1 MLKIS
6 INRLADIDL
15 IQDLEILSIDCAL
28 YTVRVVIQNQQYRV
42 VDKNDKPYVKSSV
55 EHIKKDLQD
64 CQISNLAL
72 VHQSAFDE
80 MVGQPDRE
88 SSNAI
93 RVPLSLN

>member
-28 YTVRVVIQNQQYRV
+28 YTVRVVIQSQQYRV

-55 EHIKKDLQD
+55 ELIKKDLQD
-64 CQISNLAL
+64 CHIANIAL
-72 VHQSAFDE
+72 VHQSLL
-80 MVGQPDRE
+80 MRWWV
-88 SSNAI
+88 
-93 RVPLSLN
+93 SLIENPVMLLGCH

>member
-6 INRLADIDL
+6 INRLADIAL

-28 YTVRVVIQNQQYRV
+28 YTVRVVIQSQQYRV

-55 EHIKKDLQD
+55 ELIKKDLQD
-64 CQISNLAL
+64 CQIANMAL

-93 RVPLSLN
+93 RVPLSLY

>member
-15 IQDLEILSIDCAL
+15 IQDLEILSIDCAV
-28 YTVRVVIQNQQYRV
+28 YTVRVVIQSQQYRV
-42 VDKNDKPYVKSSV
+42 VDDNDKPYVKSSV
-55 EHIKKDLQD
+55 ELIKKDLKD
-64 CQISNLAL
+64 CQIANIAL

-93 RVPLSLN
+93 RVPLSLH

>member
-6 INRLADIDL
+6 INRLADINL
-15 IQDLEILSIDCAL
+15 IQDLEVLSIDCAL
-28 YTVRVVIQNQQYRV
+28 YTVRVVIQSQQYRV

-55 EHIKKDLQD
+55 ELIKKDLQD
-64 CQISNLAL
+64 CHIANMAL

-93 RVPLSLN
+93 RLPLSLQ

>member
-1 MLKIS
+1 M
-6 INRLADIDL
+6 
-15 IQDLEILSIDCAL
+15 
-28 YTVRVVIQNQQYRV
+28 

-55 EHIKKDLQD
+55 ELIKKDLQD
-64 CQISNLAL
+64 CHIANMAL

-93 RVPLSLN
+93 RVPLSLQ

>member
-28 YTVRVVIQNQQYRV
+28 YTVRVVIQSQQYRV

-55 EHIKKDLQD
+55 ELIKKDLQACHIAD
-64 CQISNLAL
+64 MAL

-88 SSNAI
+88 SSNVI
-93 RVPLSLN
+93 RVPLSLQ

>member
-28 YTVRVVIQNQQYRV
+28 YTVRVVIQSQQYRV
-42 VDKNDKPYVKSSV
+42 VDDNDKPYVKSSV
-55 EHIKKDLQD
+55 ELIKKDLKD
-64 CQISNLAL
+64 CQIANIAL

-93 RVPLSLN
+93 RVPLSLH